1 LLGLLL
7 WRARLSTGRVG
18 VVGATESSAVNAPF
32 AREGVALPSEQEIAT
47 LDGRVKVVRDLFE
60 ALAGRMRDYASSVE
74 AGDETLAVPAA
85 AEIRRLWS
93 ALNEMK
99 QSADDIVDLADTLLS
114 LLPTPQEIRG
124 ATRAADGSASG

>member
-1 LLGLLL
+1 MHL
-7 WRARLSTGRVG
+7 WQPRLTTGRLG
-18 VVGATESSAVNAPF
+18 EVGATDSSAVSAPLIG
-32 AREGVALPSEQEIAT
+32 EGLALPSELEITT
-47 LDGRVKVVRDLFE
+47 LDDQVKVVRDLCE
-60 ALAGRMRDYASSVE
+60 ALAGRMRDCASSIE

-85 AEIRRLWS
+85 AEIRRLRS

-124 ATRAADGSASG
+124 ATRAAHSGASG